1 MMAPKKR
8 EPAKW
13 IFAKEL
19 KDCTIIEEKD
29 PEEKGKPYVI
39 TPLGTRAK
47 RVLLTG
53 TVTSKNSEENLT
65 KVAIADATGTF
76 YVNAFANDFN
86 IEQKN
91 ALDGLETET
100 QVTIMG
106 RINPFRTDDGV
117 YYFNIN
123 PEMVSSSDTVASDF
137 WNLRAAYV
145 AKRKLYAIREA
156 MKSDTAN
163 LESLTKLGYS
173 QDEATDALRAKES
186 YREYDF
192 QAFQEVVQGVMDSL
206 IKPAPQ
212 STETKTF
219 VLSYIRE
226 NDTDG
231 KGCRYDDIVIAAS
244 NRSVEQTEVDE
255 ILNELGSE
263 GEIYEVSLKRYK
275 AL

>member
-1 MMAPKKR
+1 MMGPKKR

-19 KDCTIIEEKD
+19 KDCTVIEEKD

-39 TPLGTRAK
+39 TPLGTRVK

-53 TVTSKNSEENLT
+53 TVTSKNTEENLT
-65 KVAIADATGTF
+65 KVAISDATGTF

-86 IEQKN
+86 IEQKS
-91 ALDGLETET
+91 ALDSLETDT
-100 QVTIMG
+100 TVTIMG
-106 RINPFRTDDGV
+106 RINPFRTDEGV

-123 PEMVSSSDTVASDF
+123 PEVVSRSDSIAADF
-137 WNLRAAYV
+137 WNMRAAYV

-156 MKSDTAN
+156 TKGNITEEEN
-163 LESLTKLGYS
+163 LTKLGYS
-173 QDEATDALRAKES
+173 EEEAADAIRAREKYS
-186 YREYDF
+186 EYDF
-192 QAFQEVVQGVMDSL
+192 QRFQETVQGVVDSL
-206 IKPAPQ
+206 MKPSQ
-212 STETKTF
+212 SKETKTF
-219 VLSYIRE
+219 ILEYVRD

-231 KGCRYDDIVIAAS
+231 KGCRYEDVVIAAS
-244 NRSVEQTEVDE
+244 NQGMEQTEVDE
-255 ILNELGSE
+255 ILNSLGSD

>member
-1 MMAPKKR
+1 MAPKKR

-19 KDCTIIEEKD
+19 KDCTIIEEKEPD
-29 PEEKGKPYVI
+29 EKGKPYVI
-39 TPLGTRAK
+39 TPLGTRVK

-91 ALDGLETET
+91 ALDGLEAES
-100 QVTIMG
+100 QVTVMG

-123 PEMVSSSDTVASDF
+123 PELVTNSDAVAADF

-156 MKSDTAN
+156 MKSDTADI
-163 LESLTKLGYS
+163 ESLKKLGYS
-173 QDEATDALRAKES
+173 EDEASDALRAKES

-192 QAFQEVVQGVMDSL
+192 QRFQEVVQGVIDSL
-206 IKPAPQ
+206 IKPTTQ
-212 STETKTF
+212 SSETKEF
-219 VLSYIRE
+219 ILGYIRD

-231 KGCRYDDIVIAAS
+231 KGCRYEDVVIAAS
-244 NRSVEQTEVDE
+244 NQGMQPTDVDE
-255 ILNELGSE
+255 ILHSLG
-263 GEIYEVSLKRYK
+263 
-275 AL
+275 

>member
-1 MMAPKKR
+1 MAPKKR

-19 KDCTIIEEKD
+19 RDCNIIEEKD
-29 PEEKGKPYVI
+29 PEEKGKPYVV
-39 TPLGTRAK
+39 TPLGTRVK

-53 TVTSKNSEENLT
+53 TVTSKNSEESLT
-65 KVAIADATGTF
+65 KVAVADRSGTF

-86 IEQKN
+86 IEQKA
-91 ALDGLETET
+91 ALDGLETDST
-100 QVTIMG
+100 VTVMG

-123 PEMVSSSDTVASDF
+123 PELVTVSDSIAADF

-156 MKSDTAN
+156 SKGSITDPEN
-163 LESLTKLGYS
+163 LVKLGYS
-173 QDEATDALRAKES
+173 TEEAEDAIRANAGYSS
-186 YREYDF
+186 YDY
-192 QAFQEVVQGVMDSL
+192 QAYQEVVQGVIDSL
-206 IKPAPQ
+206 TRPSQ
-212 STETKTF
+212 STESKSF
-219 VLSYIRE
+219 IMEYVRD

-231 KGCRYDDIVIAAS
+231 KGCRYEDIVIAAS
-244 NRSVEQTEVDE
+244 NRGVDQTEVDE
-255 ILNELGSE
+255 ILNSLGSD

>member
-1 MMAPKKR
+1 MIAPKKR

-19 KDCTIIEEKD
+19 KDCMMIEEKD
-29 PEEKGKPYVI
+29 PDEKGKPYVI

-47 RVLLTG
+47 RILITG

-65 KVAIADATGTF
+65 KVAVSDATGTF

-91 ALDGLETET
+91 DLDGLETET
-100 QVTIMG
+100 LVTIMG

-123 PEMVSSSDTVASDF
+123 PEFVARADSTAVDF
-137 WNLRAAYV
+137 WNLRTAYV

-156 MKSDTAN
+156 MKSETPDEDG
-163 LESLTKLGYS
+163 LSKLGYS
-173 QDEATDALRAKES
+173 REEAEDAMRAKQQ
-186 YREYDF
+186 YKEYDF
-192 QAFQEVVQGVMDSL
+192 QRFQEVAQGVIDSL
-206 IKPAPQ
+206 IKPSSQ
-212 STETKTF
+212 STETKKF
-219 VLSYIRE
+219 VLEYVRD

-231 KGCRYDDIVIAAS
+231 KGCRYEDVVIAAS
-244 NRSVEQTEVDE
+244 NQGMEQTEVDE
-255 ILNELGSE
+255 ILNALGSD
-263 GEIYEVSLKRYK
+263 GEIYEASLKRYK